1 VKQKTLFIG
10 AAVSLILVFAVA
22 AVWYRGTQDGGSAA
36 LGEAALAALDRDHA
50 PSMGP
55 ADAPVTIVEFLDPA
69 CETCAQFYPLVKD
82 ILAANPGRIR
92 LVLRWAP
99 FHAGSPNVV
108 AVLEAAREQG
118 KFGPALE
125 RLLAT
130 QSAWAINHTADFT
143 LALMQLQDLGLD
155 SEKLLADMSSPEVAG
170 RIRQDVADASTL
182 NVQATPEY
190 FVNGKPMPSFGY
202 EQLLQLVTEALQ
214 ETGG

>member
-1 VKQKTLFIG
+1 MKQKTLFIG
-10 AAVSLILVFAVA
+10 AAVSLILVFALA
-22 AVWYRGTQDGGSAA
+22 AVWYRGTQDTGGATVPAA
-36 LGEAALAALDRDHA
+36 NLAALDREHA

-99 FHAGSPNVV
+99 FHTGSPDVV

-130 QSAWAINHTADFT
+130 QSAWAVNHTADFT
-143 LALMQLQDLGLD
+143 LALMQLQDLELD
-155 SEKLLADMSSPEVAG
+155 SEKLLADMSSPAVVD
-170 RIRQDVADASTL
+170 RIRQDIADANTL

-202 EQLLQLVTEALQ
+202 EQLLELITEALQ
-214 ETGG
+214 QTGG